1 MEVSNVIFPGR
12 KEDDLID
19 FESMYT
25 VVKRLGIRNYRPSHS
40 ETCKRIWKE
49 LVPKTVR
56 RIRYKEN
63 YLDKLRKQIRRK

>member
-1 MEVSNVIFPGR
+1 MLYFPGR

-19 FESMYT
+19 FESMHT